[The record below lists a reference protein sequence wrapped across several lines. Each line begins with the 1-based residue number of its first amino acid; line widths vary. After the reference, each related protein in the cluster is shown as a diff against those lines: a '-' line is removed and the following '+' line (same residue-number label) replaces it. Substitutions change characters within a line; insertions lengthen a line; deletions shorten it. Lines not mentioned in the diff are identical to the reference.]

1 MTSPA
6 EVFLLR
12 GFLLRGRIIASGW
25 CSTARV
31 NSLFRGSSLGTH
43 CSGGSCLARLS
54 LEAGASSAWRSRAG
68 ALEREFP
75 SFTLTD
81 SIVFFRFAAGL
92 LLVVLVSM
100 AGVRLEKQT
109 LEMRR
114 AVSLQYYQTDLLLE
128 LLVRLRLETQRLTAP
143 AQLAATIEDAANT
156 RAAQSAASRKTR
168 AKSRVATESENPKRR
183 GEDRLPLLRFQHPFN
198 PQGID

>member
-1 MTSPA
+1 
-6 EVFLLR
+6 
-12 GFLLRGRIIASGW
+12 
-25 CSTARV
+25 
-31 NSLFRGSSLGTH
+31 
-43 CSGGSCLARLS
+43 
-54 LEAGASSAWRSRAG
+54 
-68 ALEREFP
+68 
-75 SFTLTD
+75 
-81 SIVFFRFAAGL
+81 VFFRFAAGL

>member
-1 MTSPA
+1 
-6 EVFLLR
+6 
-12 GFLLRGRIIASGW
+12 
-25 CSTARV
+25 
-31 NSLFRGSSLGTH
+31 
-43 CSGGSCLARLS
+43 
-54 LEAGASSAWRSRAG
+54 
-68 ALEREFP
+68 
-75 SFTLTD
+75 
-81 SIVFFRFAAGL
+81 VFFRFAAGL

-128 LLVRLRLETQRLTAP
+128 MLVRLRLETQRLTAP
-143 AQLAATIEDAANT
+143 AQLAATIEDASSG
-156 RAAQSAASRKTR
+156 RAAVSPASRDKR
-168 AKSRVATESENPKRR
+168 SKSRAPKESTKAEHR